1 MRPRWLW
8 LWACLWSWFLGT
20 PAVAAADLWRAA
32 AASAAT
38 QRVAEGWTRVGD
50 ARAAQG
56 RYPAAVAAY
65 LAAVAGGPA
74 ATPASLSTRLGD
86 VLMAQGEL
94 ASAQAAYRDAIAA
107 ALSAPATTEREAAHL
122 DDPHGRAQETALAC
136 VGLAA
141 ALDRAGQPGAA
152 RQMVREALA
161 ADPTASALEVATLPD
176 SDVRIV
182 PEGEVFYRL
191 GLVRLG
197 TGRRIDAIA
206 AFQEYLERAPGSRWT
221 DAAQAHVSELESPA
235 GRGPAHR
242 AANGARLLA
251 AATVLSTGGAPAP
264 LIDAAWRSQAAILD
278 DCLEDAAG
286 LIRGGGGPVR
296 IAIEMEI
303 DGRGRVTS
311 AEAKLPVT
319 NAASLAHC
327 LESAVREGLRLP
339 VSPRARATR
348 ARTELLIGTP

>member
-1 MRPRWLW
+1 
-8 LWACLWSWFLGT
+8 G
-20 PAVAAADLWRAA
+20 
-32 AASAAT
+32 
-38 QRVAEGWTRVGD
+38 
-50 ARAAQG
+50 
-56 RYPAAVAAY
+56 Y
-65 LAAVAGGPA
+65 
-74 ATPASLSTRLGD
+74 

-94 ASAQAAYRDAIAA
+94 AAAQAAYRDAIAA
-107 ALSAPATTEREAAHL
+107 ALSAPPTTEREAAHL
-122 DDPHGRAQETALAC
+122 DDPHGRAQEMALAC

-161 ADPTASALEVATLPD
+161 ADPTAAALEVATLPD
-176 SDVRIV
+176 SDVRIL

-197 TGRRIDAIA
+197 TGRRTDAIA
-206 AFQEYLERAPGSRWT
+206 AFQEYLERSPGSRWT

-242 AANGARLLA
+242 VANGARLLA

-286 LIRGGGGPVR
+286 LLRGGGALR

-327 LESAVREGLRLP
+327 LESAVRAGLRLP
-339 VSPRARATR
+339 VSAHARATR